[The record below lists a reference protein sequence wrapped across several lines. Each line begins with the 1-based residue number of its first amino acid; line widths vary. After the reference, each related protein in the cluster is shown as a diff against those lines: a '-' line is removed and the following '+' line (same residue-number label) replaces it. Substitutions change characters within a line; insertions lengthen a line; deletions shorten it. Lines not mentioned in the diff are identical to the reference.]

1 MKKLFFFFVITIFS
15 FNVYAS
21 NVQICDAY
29 NVFEEYRAKVTI
41 EYYPDLDHYKISYKD
56 VIFYFGERSKSDPTS
71 YNAKHERYSGV
82 LYSGGWY
89 TPRHKI
95 SDTEERHHIRVTKD
109 GRKYNLDFKNC
120 EYVK

>member
-1 MKKLFFFFVITIFS
+1 MKKIIFFFVITILS

-21 NVQICDAY
+21 NIQVCDAY

-56 VIFYFGERSKSDPTS
+56 IVFYFQGKSESGSS
-71 YNAKHERYSGV
+71 YYARREGYSEGRYTR
-82 LYSGGWY
+82 YKY
-89 TPRHKI
+89 NNN
-95 SDTEERHHIRVTKD
+95 TEEMHYINVTKD
-109 GRKYNLDFKNC
+109 GREYDLDFKNC